1 MNVRSYWCEIVL
13 KYLNYSQAMGKELG
27 RENIA
32 LKPVCHF
39 KSYLI
44 LVTFMP
50 SLYKFQPWIKVLG
63 IFCKR
68 VLDLALFT

>member
-1 MNVRSYWCEIVL
+1 
-13 KYLNYSQAMGKELG
+13 MGKVRELG

-50 SLYKFQPWIKVLG
+50 SFFKFKPCLKVLG
-63 IFCKR
+63 NFLQKK
-68 VLDLALFT
+68 VLDLYKGLNLHSIC